1 MGYDDIPL
9 NDQTIRWAIGKL
21 RDHTEIDYSG
31 YPGSRDRQAYDEWLK
46 TGFQYVN
53 RPLFENEDHVII
65 RALITQ
71 QEADFQIGDYTWD
84 HTDAGVTIYWT
95 EHEDPDH
102 QFPRRSWRQY
112 FVDMDFGQLIGEITS
127 A

>member
-1 MGYDDIPL
+1 MGDGDIPL

-21 RDHTEIDYSG
+21 RDHTEIDYST
-31 YPGSRDRQAYDEWLK
+31 YPGIDDQQAYDRWIK
-46 TGFQYVN
+46 SGVQYVN
-53 RPLFENEDHVII
+53 RPLFKNEGHVII

-84 HTDAGVTIYWT
+84 HTDAG
-95 EHEDPDH
+95 HDLLD
-102 QFPRRSWRQY
+102 R
-112 FVDMDFGQLIGEITS
+112 

>member
-1 MGYDDIPL
+1 M
-9 NDQTIRWAIGKL
+9 
-21 RDHTEIDYSG
+21 RDKKAYEEW
-31 YPGSRDRQAYDEWLK
+31 SRSLK
-46 TGFQYVN
+46 YVN

-65 RALITQ
+65 RALVTQ
-71 QEADFQIGDYTWD
+71 QEAEFQIGDYTWD
-84 HTDAGVTIYWT
+84 HQSAGVTIYWT